1 MAVIEYIK
9 KHFKLVEEIKEGGVR
24 MADIVQVTGFILSSM
39 PVGEYD
45 RRIVILSKEL
55 GKISAFA
62 KGARKPNS
70 HLIGV
75 TRPFIFGT
83 FECYRGRDSYTV
95 YKAEVKNYF
104 EELVSDLD
112 GVWYG
117 YYFAEIA
124 EYYGRENL
132 DAADMLNLLYVTLK
146 ALTNPSIPNE
156 LVRYVYELRMIAI
169 NGECP
174 DFFSCQACGAQ
185 EGLDM
190 YSYTYNGVF
199 CAACHTKV
207 RDGIALNSS
216 TLYTLQYIVTAPLG
230 RLYTFVVTDEVM
242 TELKMVTSRIEVV
255 TFDKKFKSKEM
266 LAL

>member
-1 MAVIEYIK
+1 
-9 KHFKLVEEIKEGGVR
+9 

-62 KGARKPNS
+62 KGARRPNS

-83 FECYRGRDSYTV
+83 FECYRGRDSYTIF
-95 YKAEVKNYF
+95 KAEVKNYF

-112 GVWYG
+112 SVWYG

-124 EYYGRENL
+124 EYYGKENL
-132 DAADMLNLLYVTLK
+132 DAAQMLNLLYVSFK
-146 ALTNPSIPNE
+146 ALTNKSIPNE
-156 LVRYVYELRMIAI
+156 LIRFIYEIRMISV

-174 DFFSCQACGAQ
+174 DFF
-185 EGLDM
+185 
-190 YSYTYNGVF
+190 TYNGMF
-199 CAACHTKV
+199 CSDCHLKV
-207 RDGIALNSS
+207 KDGIKLQPS
-216 TLYTLQYIVTAPLG
+216 TLYTLQYIVTAALNK
-230 RLYTFVVTDEVM
+230 LYTFVVTDEVM
-242 TELKMVTSRIEVV
+242 AELRMVTSRIAAV

-266 LAL
+266 LTL

>member
-1 MAVIEYIK
+1 
-9 KHFKLVEEIKEGGVR
+9 

-62 KGARKPNS
+62 KGARRPNS

-83 FECYRGRDSYTV
+83 FECYRGRDSYTIF
-95 YKAEVKNYF
+95 KAEVKNYF

-112 GVWYG
+112 SVWYG

-124 EYYGRENL
+124 EYYGKENL
-132 DAADMLNLLYVTLK
+132 DAAQMLNLLYVSFK
-146 ALTNPSIPNE
+146 ALTNKSIPNE
-156 LVRYVYELRMIAI
+156 LIRFIYELRVISI

-174 DFFSCQACGAQ
+174 DFFTCRGCGSQ
-185 EGLDM
+185 DKLDT
-190 YSYTYNGVF
+190 YSYTYNGMF
-199 CAACHTKV
+199 CSDCHSKV
-207 RDGIALNSS
+207 KDGIKLQPS
-216 TLYTLQYIVTAPLG
+216 TLYTLQYIVTAALNK
-230 RLYTFVVTDEVM
+230 LYTFVVTDEVM
-242 TELKMVTSRIEVV
+242 AELRMVTSRIAAV

-266 LAL
+266 LTI

>member
-1 MAVIEYIK
+1 
-9 KHFKLVEEIKEGGVR
+9 
-24 MADIVQVTGFILSSM
+24 
-39 PVGEYD
+39 
-45 RRIVILSKEL
+45 
-55 GKISAFA
+55 
-62 KGARKPNS
+62 
-70 HLIGV
+70 
-75 TRPFIFGT
+75 
-83 FECYRGRDSYTV
+83 
-95 YKAEVKNYF
+95 
-104 EELVSDLD
+104 
-112 GVWYG
+112 
-117 YYFAEIA
+117 
-124 EYYGRENL
+124 
-132 DAADMLNLLYVTLK
+132 MLNLLYVTLK

-207 RDGIALNSS
+207 RDGISLNSS